1 MSNKVIGI
9 DLGTT
14 NSAMALV
21 QGGDPDIVSNKE
33 GQRTTPSVISISAD
47 NNNEVLAGISAK
59 NQMVTNP
66 EQTFYSVKRLIGR
79 KWSDKEIQKEK
90 EHLPFKIK
98 ESSKGGVEIK
108 FGDKWIAP
116 EAISAKVLA
125 KLKADAEAF
134 LGEEIKEAVITVP
147 AYFDD
152 AQRQAT
158 KNAGKI
164 AGFDVK
170 RIINEPTAAAIAYG
184 LNEGEEKTILVYD
197 LGGGTFDVSVLE
209 VGDGVVEVKAT
220 NGDTHLGG
228 DDFDQKLIDLLI
240 TEFKNDHGINLK
252 EDAAA
257 LQRLKEG
264 AEKAKITLSSS
275 EQTEINLPYI
285 TADAKGPKHLRRV
298 IARSEYEKLIHDLVE
313 ATFEP
318 VKKALSDA
326 KVKKDE
332 INDIVMVGG
341 MTRTPI
347 VKKKVEEFFGKKLHE
362 GVNPD
367 EVVAIGAAVQG
378 AILGGDESVKDITL
392 LDVTPLTLGLETM
405 GGVRTPLIER
415 NTTIPTEKEQVF
427 STAADNQ
434 TSVEINILQ
443 GEREMASDNK
453 SLGMFRLDGIPPAPR
468 GVPQV
473 AVKFKIDANGILHVS
488 AKDKASGKE
497 QSITIQASTQ
507 MSDSEIDQMVKEA
520 SANAAEDKKKR
531 EKAEVRNNADTL
543 IFQVEKFIGD
553 YKDKIESTVKEEL
566 EKMSKD
572 LKELI
577 SKDDFDQDQVKTNTD
592 ELSKKLQ
599 EQGAKMYQSETD
611 SAEKEAKDGKDEKSD
626 EKSEEKEDKKK
637 DKTDDEKK
645 DAEEGEVV
653 N

>member
-1 MSNKVIGI
+1 MANKVIGI

-14 NSAMALV
+14 NSAMAVV
-21 QGGDPDIVSNKE
+21 QGGDPDIITNKE
-33 GQRTTPSVISISAD
+33 GQRTTPSVISLSVD
-47 NNNEVLAGISAK
+47 NTKEVLVGISAK

-79 KWSDKEIQKEK
+79 KWSDDEVKKEK
-90 EHLPFKIK
+90 ELLPFEIR

-108 FGDKWIAP
+108 FGDSWMAP

-184 LNEGEEKTILVYD
+184 LNEGEEKTIVVYD

-228 DDFDQKLIDLLI
+228 DDFDQVLIDLLI
-240 TEFKNDHGINLK
+240 TEFKNENGINLK

-257 LQRLKEG
+257 LQRLKEA
-264 AEKAKITLSSS
+264 AEKAKITLSSA

-285 TADAKGPKHLRRV
+285 TADAKGPKHLRKV
-298 IARSEYEKLIHDLVE
+298 ITRSEYEKLIHDLVE
-313 ATFEP
+313 RTFEP
-318 VKKALSDA
+318 VKKALNDA
-326 KVKKDE
+326 KVDKSE
-332 INDIVMVGG
+332 IHDVVMVGG

-347 VKKKVEEFFGKKLHE
+347 VKKKVEEFFGKKPHE

-367 EVVAIGAAVQG
+367 EVVAVGAAIQG

-392 LDVTPLTLGLETM
+392 LDVTPLTLGIETL

-415 NTTIPTEKEQVF
+415 NTTIPTEKEQIF

-434 TSVEINILQ
+434 TSVEIHILQ

-453 SLGMFRLDGIPPAPR
+453 TLGRFILDGIPPAPR
-468 GVPQV
+468 GIPQV
-473 AVKFKIDANGILHVS
+473 EVKFKIDANGILHVA

-497 QSITIQASTQ
+497 QSVTIQASTQ
-507 MSDSEIDQMVKEA
+507 MSDDEIDSMVKEA
-520 SANAAEDKKKR
+520 AAHAAEDKKKR
-531 EKAEVRNNADTL
+531 EKAEVKNNADTL
-543 IFQVEKFIGD
+543 VFQVEKFVED
-553 YKDKIESTVKEEL
+553 YKDKVEAAQKEDL
-566 EKMSKD
+566 ENTSKE

-577 SKDDFDQDQVKTNTD
+577 SKDDFDQEKVKTKTD

-599 EQGAKMYQSETD
+599 DLGAKMYQSDSPESSEQQASEETKTD
-611 SAEKEAKDGKDEKSD
+611 SS
-626 EKSEEKEDKKK
+626 
-637 DKTDDEKK
+637 DKTEESTEKK
-645 DAEEGEVV
+645 DDDTGAEEGEVV
-653 N
+653 K

>member
-1 MSNKVIGI
+1 MANKVIGI

-21 QGGDPDIVSNKE
+21 QGGDPDIITNKE
-33 GQRTTPSVISISAD
+33 GQRTTPSVISLSVD
-47 NNNEVLAGISAK
+47 DTKEVLVGISAK

-79 KWSDKEIQKEK
+79 KWNDEEVKKEK
-90 EHLPFKIK
+90 ELLPFEIR

-108 FGDKWIAP
+108 FGDKWLAP

-184 LNEGEEKTILVYD
+184 LNEGQEKTIIVYD

-228 DDFDQKLIDLLI
+228 DDFDQRLIDLLI
-240 TEFKNDHGINLK
+240 TEFKNEHGINLK
-252 EDAAA
+252 DDAAA
-257 LQRLKEG
+257 LQRLKEA
-264 AEKAKITLSSS
+264 AEKAKITLSSA

-285 TADAKGPKHLRRV
+285 TADAKGPKHLRKV
-298 IARSEYEKLIHDLVE
+298 ITRSEYEKLIHDLVE
-313 ATFEP
+313 STFDP
-318 VKKALSDA
+318 VTKALKDA
-326 KVKKDE
+326 KLGKTE
-332 INDIVMVGG
+332 IDDVVMVGG
-341 MTRTPI
+341 MTRTPL
-347 VKKKVEEFFGKKLHE
+347 VKKKVEEFFGKKPHE

-367 EVVAIGAAVQG
+367 EVVAVGAAVQG
-378 AILGGDESVKDITL
+378 AILGGDASVKDITL
-392 LDVTPLTLGLETM
+392 LDVTPLTLGLETL

-427 STAADNQ
+427 STAGDNQ
-434 TSVEINILQ
+434 TSVEINVLQ
-443 GEREMASDNK
+443 GEREMAVDNK
-453 SLGMFRLDGIPPAPR
+453 SLGVFRLDGIPPAPR
-468 GVPQV
+468 GVPQIV
-473 AVKFKIDANGILHVS
+473 VKFKIDANGILHVA

-520 SANAAEDKKKR
+520 SAHAAEDKKKR
-531 EKAEVRNNADTL
+531 EKAEIKNNADTL
-543 IFQVEKFIGD
+543 VFQVEKFIAD
-553 YKDKIESTVKEEL
+553 YKDKIQEENKSEL
-566 EKMSKD
+566 EKLSSE

-577 SKDDFDQDQVKTNTD
+577 AKDGFDQDHVKAKTD

-599 EQGAKMYQSETD
+599 ELGAKMYQSEPDASKSENAETNGE
-611 SAEKEAKDGKDEKSD
+611 AEKKSD
-626 EKSEEKEDKKK
+626 ENKDTTTDKP
-637 DKTDDEKK
+637 K